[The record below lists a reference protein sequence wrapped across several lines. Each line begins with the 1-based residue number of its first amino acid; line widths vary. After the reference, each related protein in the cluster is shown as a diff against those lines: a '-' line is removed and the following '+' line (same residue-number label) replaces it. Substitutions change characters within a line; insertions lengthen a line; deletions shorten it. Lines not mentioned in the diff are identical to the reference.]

1 MILATITSVLRV
13 VTDSV
18 ADLHI
23 ATDYADMTSTTF
35 TPNAGNVIVN
45 TATTVNIV
53 ASPPASTQRQ
63 IKSVLIANR
72 HATLSNN
79 VNVELFDGINSAKV
93 YSYTLGAGQIIQYK
107 SDSGWSVQVPNN
119 TEVLSLKKVATEPST
134 PPSETKFLYADKIAD
149 VIVLKT
155 KSPTGIESYLQEAFW
170 NKNITMWTTTNAS
183 AGLWLNTVGAGAGTG
198 ATSLPSA
205 GSVYSST
212 KRALYS
218 NVVTTLNQVLGQRN
232 TESLFSL
239 GNGADQGGFFF
250 HARFGFNTW
259 TNGGRFFG
267 GFATATTVISANP
280 SLLNNTVGFAID
292 DTDGNAIQFISRDT
306 TTTTKVNTGLTAGTG
321 KGYDIFIF
329 CEPNG
334 TSIGWKIKEINNG
347 GAVASGTVSTN
358 LPANSVFL
366 TANVLASNAALTPV
380 NSIQL
385 GVNKIYVEA
394 NY

>member
-45 TATTVNIV
+45 TVTTTNIV
-53 ASPPASTQRQ
+53 GSPPASTQRQ

-79 VNVELFDGINSAKV
+79 VIVELFDGTNSATV

-107 SDSGWSVQVPNN
+107 SDSGWSVQLPNN

-134 PPSETKFLYADKIAD
+134 PPSETNFLYADKIAD
-149 VIVLKT
+149 KIVLKT
-155 KSPTGIESYLQEAFW
+155 KSPTGIKSYLQKALW
-170 NKNITMWTTTNAS
+170 NKDITMWLPTNAT
-183 AGLWLNTVGAGAGTG
+183 AGLWLNTVGAGAGTF
-198 ATSLPSA
+198 ANTLPSA
-205 GSVYSST
+205 GSVYLSL
-212 KRALYS
+212 KKALYS
-218 NVVTTLNQVLGQRN
+218 NVVTTTNQVLGQRN
-232 TESLFSL
+232 TETLFAI
-239 GNGADQGGFFF
+239 GNGADQNGFFF
-250 HARFGFNTW
+250 FARFGFNTW
-259 TNGGRFFG
+259 TSGGRFFG
-267 GFATATTVISANP
+267 GFATATTVVSAEP
-280 SLLNNTVGFAID
+280 SVLNNTLGFAID
-292 DTDGNAIQFISRDT
+292 STDGNAIQFISRNT

-321 KGYDIFIF
+321 KGYDIVIF

-334 TSIGWKIKEINNG
+334 TSIGWEIKEINNG
-347 GAVASGTVSTN
+347 GAEASGTVNTN
-358 LPANSVFL
+358 LPTNSVFL
-366 TANVLASNAALTPV
+366 TGNVLASNAALTPV

-385 GVNKIYVEA
+385 GINKIYVEK

>member
-45 TATTVNIV
+45 TATTTNIV
-53 ASPPASTQRQ
+53 GSPPASTQRQ

-79 VNVELFDGINSAKV
+79 VNVELFDGTNSATV
-93 YSYTLGAGQIIQYK
+93 YSYTLGPGQIIQYK

-155 KSPTGIESYLQEAFW
+155 KSPTGIESYLQDAFW
-170 NKNITMWTTTNAS
+170 NKNITMWTTNNAS
-183 AGLWLNTVGAGAGTG
+183 AGLWLNTTGIGAGSYATGTL
-198 ATSLPSA
+198 AV
-205 GSVYSST
+205 GSTYLGM
-212 KRALYS
+212 KRAVYS
-218 NVVTTLNQVLGQRN
+218 NVATTLNQVLGQRN
-232 TESLFSL
+232 TEFIFQI
-239 GNGADQGGFFF
+239 GNNIGEGGFFF

-259 TNGGRFFG
+259 TTGGRFFG
-267 GFATATTVISANP
+267 GLAPTTTVISANP
-280 SLLNNTVGFAID
+280 SLSNNTVGFAID
-292 DTDGNAIQFISRDT
+292 DTDGNAIQFISRNST
-306 TTTTKVNTGLTAGTG
+306 ATTKVNTGLTAASN

-347 GAVASGTVSTN
+347 GIEASGTVNTN
-358 LPANSVFL
+358 LPMSQLLA
-366 TANVLASNAALTPV
+366 ANVLASNAALTAV
-380 NSIQL
+380 NAIQL
-385 GVNKIYVEA
+385 GVNKIYIET